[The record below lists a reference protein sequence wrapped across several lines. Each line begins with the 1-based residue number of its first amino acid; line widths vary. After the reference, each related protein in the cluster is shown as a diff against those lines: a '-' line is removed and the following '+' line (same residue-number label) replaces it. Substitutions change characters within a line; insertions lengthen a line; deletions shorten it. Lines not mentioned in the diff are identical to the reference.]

1 MIDELK
7 LDHLCRV
14 FAIVVVFVFRGAYT
28 KKLGVGLPT
37 AILWIDSIFLL
48 VMVLLSDFERHCVR
62 QVVKEFDLILRFATK
77 LIARLEPVLLFI
89 SLNVARL
96 LHVSS
101 RTVIGVDKIMV
112 HFVAEYRPFLFVVF
126 AAKFFRTT
134 NLFHMQL
141 SRQITV
147 CLGVN

>member
-1 MIDELK
+1 MIDKLK

-101 RTVIGVDKIMV
+101 RTVIRVDKIMV
-112 HFVAEYRPFLFVVF
+112 HFVAEY
-126 AAKFFRTT
+126 
-134 NLFHMQL
+134 
-141 SRQITV
+141 
-147 CLGVN
+147 